1 MKILLKSLLLLVF
14 CVSAHAV
21 KIEFVE
27 SVPVGTSL
35 DSSYT
40 LKTENVWVDMMMGAE
55 HNIDLEMF
63 YISNKKDEPLEN
75 VLYAMKDAAERGVK
89 IRILAGKMMKKD
101 TLMSIGDFKGLKN
114 IEIRFIDFKKVS
126 GGGVQHTKFFIVD
139 GKKVFMGSQNFD
151 WRAIKHIHELGV
163 KITSKRAARTFQTV
177 FNADWKMAKSDDK
190 KSIKKIFRAKL
201 KFKPVTKENP
211 ETAKVLERNE
221 EYYLAFGPKKLLPK
235 GFSVEI
241 NELLTLIKNAKKNIS
256 AQIMSYAITD
266 YDKSRWKK
274 LDKALRKA
282 AKKGIKIKLIFADW
296 TVKPK
301 TEADIKSLSKVKNIS
316 IKISTIPQDKGGF
329 VPYARVD
336 HCKYMLVDDKISFIS
351 TSNWGKSYFYSTR
364 SAAII
369 MKGKN
374 SAKVLNDMFKM
385 SWNSLYVKNLDVNKE
400 YKSVKKN

>member
-1 MKILLKSLLLLVF
+1 
-14 CVSAHAV
+14 
-21 KIEFVE
+21 
-27 SVPVGTSL
+27 
-35 DSSYT
+35 
-40 LKTENVWVDMMMGAE
+40 
-55 HNIDLEMF
+55 
-63 YISNKKDEPLEN
+63 
-75 VLYAMKDAAERGVK
+75 
-89 IRILAGKMMKKD
+89 
-101 TLMSIGDFKGLKN
+101 
-114 IEIRFIDFKKVS
+114 
-126 GGGVQHTKFFIVD
+126 
-139 GKKVFMGSQNFD
+139 
-151 WRAIKHIHELGV
+151 
-163 KITSKRAARTFQTV
+163 
-177 FNADWKMAKSDDK
+177 
-190 KSIKKIFRAKL
+190 
-201 KFKPVTKENP
+201 
-211 ETAKVLERNE
+211 LERNE